1 MNIIAVT
8 HETFWPV
15 KGGGGSRVFW
25 TVKKMLERGHKVTLY
40 APCESTDGLM
50 DALPC
55 LNFINGGTIGR
66 FQSKNKELVYLKFM
80 LRLSKFLIYSKADCI
95 YTHIAIS
102 ALPSVLLGKL
112 KGIPVVFDVDDIISG
127 LSSNKFIA
135 KLGPHIEFAI
145 ARWSNRVICMSMALK
160 ELMESHGVKGVIH
173 IPHGVDLKI
182 FSPHLFPPPPAGGG
196 EEGGKKN
203 IIVYCGG
210 IEPHDGVWLIPEA
223 AERVIKKVPD
233 IIFLII
239 GEGRG
244 LAEVKKLVGNKKL
257 GRNFSFTGWVN
268 HENIPE
274 YLTKARIGLITHIRS
289 SATEI
294 ALVVKGLEYMAM
306 GLPVIAPDL
315 KGMKEEIGENDR
327 GIIFRAGDSEDLA
340 DKIIQLIKNPE
351 LQDEMGKRGR
361 KFIENNFVWERNA
374 ERIVQVCEDIK

>member
-25 TVKKMLERGHKVTLY
+25 TIKKMLERGHKVTLY

-50 DALPC
+50 DALPG

-66 FQSKNKELVYLKFM
+66 FKSKNKELVYLKFM
-80 LRLSKFLIYSKADCI
+80 LRLSKFLIYSKAECI

-127 LSSNKFIA
+127 LSSNKFIS
-135 KLGPHIEFAI
+135 KFGPHIEFAV
-145 ARWSNRVICMSMALK
+145 ARWSKRVICMSMALK
-160 ELMESHGVKGVIH
+160 EVMEKHRAGDVIH
-173 IPHGVDLKI
+173 IPHGVDL
-182 FSPHLFPPPPAGGG
+182 SLFKSREPVK
-196 EEGGKKN
+196 EN

-223 AERVIKKVPD
+223 AERVIKKFPD

-274 YLTKARIGLITHIRS
+274 YLNKARIGLITHIRS

-315 KGMKEEIGENDR
+315 KGMREEIGENER
-327 GIIFRAGDSEDLA
+327 GLLFKPEDSEDLA
-340 DKIIQLIKNPE
+340 NKIIHLLEDHE
-351 LQDEMGKRGR
+351 LQKEMGKKGR
-361 KFIENNFVWERNA
+361 KFIENNFIWERNA
-374 ERIVQVCEDIK
+374 ERIVQVCEDIE

>member
-50 DALPC
+50 DALPG

-66 FQSKNKELVYLKFM
+66 FKSKNKELVYLKFM
-80 LRLSKFLIYSKADCI
+80 LRLSKFLIYSKAECI

-135 KLGPHIEFAI
+135 KFGPHMEFAV
-145 ARWSNRVICMSMALK
+145 ARWSKRVICMSMALK
-160 ELMESHGVKGVIH
+160 EVMEKHGAGDVIH
-173 IPHGVDLKI
+173 IPHGVDL
-182 FSPHLFPPPPAGGG
+182 SLFKSREPVK
-196 EEGGKKN
+196 EN

-223 AERVIKKVPD
+223 AERVIKKFPD

-274 YLTKARIGLITHIRS
+274 YLNKARIGLITHIRS

-315 KGMKEEIGENDR
+315 KGMKEEIGENER
-327 GIIFRAGDSEDLA
+327 GIIFRAGDSEDFA

-351 LQDEMGKRGR
+351 LQDEMGKKGR
-361 KFIENNFVWERNA
+361 KFIENNFIWERNA
-374 ERIVQVCEDIK
+374 ERIVQVCEDIE